1 MSWARVGDV
10 NEQPEEWDIAGV
22 PWLTSLGREK
32 ANAESGTEQV
42 FHLLSQTNVANAA

>member
-1 MSWARVGDV
+1 MGDV
-10 NEQPEEWDIAGV
+10 NEQLEEWDIAGV

-42 FHLLSQTNVANAA
+42 SHLHSQTNVANAA